1 MLENAN
7 SSSLLA
13 VSRCNRNPQF
23 LINMSPLVMFVE
35 TAHTFLDEG
44 FRQTADCASADWPT
58 PQYKLGGVN
67 GAHISNGLLF
77 PERYS

>member
-1 MLENAN
+1 
-7 SSSLLA
+7 
-13 VSRCNRNPQF
+13 
-23 LINMSPLVMFVE
+23 MFVE